1 MKRLLLVAALSSVAA
16 HCDAAP
22 ATTDTTTVDTIGAID
37 APATVGTDATTTTT
51 VEVTTTTAAP
61 QAPEGSLCPQWFAAA
76 LAAGWPESDWA
87 RIDYIMWRES
97 RCTPSVHTVAKHDD
111 SYGLVQLNM
120 KAHRRWVSPLV
131 GGDFNQL
138 LDPVTNLTIA
148 RQLFG
153 MAQDTYGCGWQPWQ
167 TKKTRWCK

>member
-37 APATVGTDATTTTT
+37 SPATVGTDVTTTT

-61 QAPEGSLCPQWFAAA
+61 QAPEGSRCPQWFAAA

-97 RCTPSVHTVAKHDD
+97 RCRPEVHTVAKRDD

-148 RQLFG
+148 RQLFD
-153 MAQDTYGCGWQPWQ
+153 MAQQTYHCGWQPWQ